1 MSGYDESQMV
11 SRHVSQFP
19 YRPRCLF
26 LHCLLQPKGVH
37 IVAGTFRTPSSLFLS
52 LSALNPFKKESDI
65 FSRPE
70 LCLLLFLLSCKRK
83 KKDTDSHQHLPVI
96 TICSFLFT
104 QRTPSP
110 SFTANPTIFPNLHIH
125 SQSLNYFCLLKQSNI
140 LTNLIRP
147 RAKLGSLSIAQ
158 MQMVEIAK
166 AVSANCK
173 VLILDEPLPH

>member
-70 LCLLLFLLSCKRK
+70 LCLLLFLLSCKIK

-96 TICSFLFT
+96 AIYALLLCNEHRHLLCSTTSSSPKFTCSFAV
-104 QRTPSP
+104 PE
-110 SFTANPTIFPNLHIH
+110 SFQPPETVQHI
-125 SQSLNYFCLLKQSNI
+125 
-140 LTNLIRP
+140 
-147 RAKLGSLSIAQ
+147 G
-158 MQMVEIAK
+158 
-166 AVSANCK
+166 
-173 VLILDEPLPH
+173 